1 MPIYE
6 YRCQQCGADFSRLM
20 RMADADVQVE
30 CTQCGGEQ
38 TSRVLSAF
46 AIGGRADPGPGRAA
60 WPVTWNDT
68 NGADPETLRYW
79 RHRIERE
86 ARLEEKYPELADP
99 ALRNGQNAPAA
110 TPAPAGHDHAHGHHH
125 HHHHHAHDQP
135 ATGTPGNEHTG

>member
-6 YRCQQCGADFSRLM
+6 YRCQQCGAVFSQLM
-20 RMADADVQVE
+20 RMTDAAMQAG
-30 CTQCGGEQ
+30 CTRCGSEQ
-38 TSRVLSAF
+38 TSRVPSAF

-99 ALRNGQNAPAA
+99 ALRGGQNEAPAQ
-110 TPAPAGHDHAHGHHH
+110 TGHDHAHGHHH
-125 HHHHHAHDQP
+125 HHEHSEP
-135 ATGTPGNEHTG
+135 ATSTQGSEPQT

>member
-6 YRCQQCGADFSRLM
+6 YRCQQCGAVFSQLYRSM
-20 RMADADVQVE
+20 TDAAAQAE
-30 CTQCGGEQ
+30 CTQCGSEQ

-46 AIGGRADPGPGRAA
+46 AIGGRVDPGPGRAA

-99 ALRNGQNAPAA
+99 ALRGGQNA
-110 TPAPAGHDHAHGHHH
+110 APAQTGHDHAHSHHH
-125 HHHHHAHDQP
+125 HHEHSE
-135 ATGTPGNEHTG
+135 PGVP